1 MQRDDQELEKYLRA
15 FRPREIRAL
24 EPPRPASNV
33 WLWRL
38 AAGVLLFLSVGA
50 GIWHSVRE
58 VKNRAGAE
66 QPAVVREPGE
76 PDFRPKIKNLNS
88 ILLTK
93 LALEN
98 DSQFSAELEAESRQV
113 LPDFQGSQSTLST
126 FAKE

>member
-24 EPPRPASNV
+24 ETPRPAANTS
-33 WLWRL
+33 LWRL
-38 AAGVLLFLSVGA
+38 AAAVLLFLSAGA

-58 VKNRAGAE
+58 VKNRAGAK
-66 QPAVVREPGE
+66 QPAVVLESGE
-76 PDFRPKIKNLNS
+76 PDFRPRIKNLNS

-98 DSQFSAELEAESRQV
+98 DSQFSAELDAKSRQV
-113 LPDFQGSQSTLST
+113 LPDFQGSQSTLSM